1 MAGTLCSVFHVKQD
15 QSDPFDTTV
24 MALRQHYRVGQRRL
38 NPIQTIGF
46 IHGLIRKC
54 NGMDVSGSN
63 DEVCAAVGE
72 QPYHRLHSKRVCAF
86 SAIGGLG
93 SPFNG
98 PYRDVCPQG
107 GRSGCSA
114 GLVRRSRP
122 FPNQIPKQRHAV
134 RSRRASMAA
143 RALKW
148 HEVAELRP
156 TASRLV

>member
-24 MALRQHYRVGQRRL
+24 MVLRQHYRVGQRRL

-72 QPYHRLHSKRVCAF
+72 ESYQRLHSRRVCAF
-86 SAIGGLG
+86 TAMGLRKFFHRPLPGRMPSGRPLRMLSGPCKAIAAFPEPD
-93 SPFNG
+93 SEAAAC
-98 PYRDVCPQG
+98 CP
-107 GRSGCSA
+107 
-114 GLVRRSRP
+114 L
-122 FPNQIPKQRHAV
+122 
-134 RSRRASMAA
+134 
-143 RALKW
+143 
-148 HEVAELRP
+148 
-156 TASRLV
+156 